1 MLMSSAFLSH
11 HGTGRNEG
19 SGHTVTVVQELR
31 RRREHCIAPFSPL
44 RSSTSSVFWG
54 VALPVTRFGVLWTLG
69 VSLVRKS
76 QIVRRSAVWIKS
88 CSRISLSPPLAH
100 VALLDSY

>member
-44 RSSTSSVFWG
+44 RSSQV
-54 VALPVTRFGVLWTLG
+54 
-69 VSLVRKS
+69 
-76 QIVRRSAVWIKS
+76 VRRSAVWTKS
-88 CSRISLSPPLAH
+88 CSRISLSTPPFAH